1 MVRTGYGDEKLYIK
15 ERKQEPVV
23 GYTGFLKGVKAE
35 NQYAQVYKDLAVN
48 SIRR

>member
-1 MVRTGYGDEKLYIK
+1 MVKTGKIEENVFLKQQ
-15 ERKQEPVV
+15 KQEPVV

-35 NQYAQVYKDLAVN
+35 NQYAQGYQQLASN

>member
-1 MVRTGYGDEKLYIK
+1 MRTGIADEKLY
-15 ERKQEPVV
+15 ERQRRQEPIV

-35 NQYAQVYKDLAVN
+35 NEYAQSYKDLAVN

>member
-1 MVRTGYGDEKLYIK
+1 MVKTGNLEEKKYLK
-15 ERKQEPVV
+15 EHKHEPVV

-35 NQYAQVYKDLAVN
+35 NEYAQVYRDLAVN

>member
-1 MVRTGYGDEKLYIK
+1 MMSTGRLDEKNFQK
-15 ERKQEPVV
+15 EHRQEPVV

-35 NQYAQVYKDLAVN
+35 NQYAQVYQQLAAN

>member
-1 MVRTGYGDEKLYIK
+1 MVRTGRADENVFLKQH
-15 ERKQEPVV
+15 KQEPVV

-35 NQYAQVYKDLAVN
+35 NQYAQGYQQLAAN

>member
-1 MVRTGYGDEKLYIK
+1 MIKTGNMEEKVLMK
-15 ERKQEPVV
+15 EHKQEPVV

-35 NQYAQVYKDLAVN
+35 NEYAQVYRDLASN

>member
-1 MVRTGYGDEKLYIK
+1 MVRTGRADEKVFA
-15 ERKQEPVV
+15 KQSRPEPVV

-35 NQYAQVYKDLAVN
+35 NQYAQVYQQLAAN